1 MANVLSDEKKQQ
13 VLALGRLGW
22 SLRHIEQ
29 ATGVR
34 RETASIYLKTAGI
47 AVRPAGGW
55 GRRPAL
61 AESVKSAT
69 EAGRVPSTD
78 TTRGADPDRSKP
90 ANASPFDHPVSKP
103 SREVTTDFGAGKEA
117 FPASGRP
124 LPQAPTAEETREADP
139 PKLAKEVT
147 TDPAIAPAPVSALP
161 SKRSPGASA
170 CEPYREIIEVALA
183 RGRNAMA
190 IWQDL
195 VSQCGFTAAY
205 TSVKRFVRRLRGVH
219 VPEAHP
225 VIVTAPGEEAQVDY
239 GTGPMVR
246 DPQSGKYRRTRLFV
260 LTLGYSRKSV
270 RLLVFQSSSRTW
282 AELHEKA
289 FRRLGGVVRLIVLD
303 NLREGVLVPDVYDPT
318 LNPLYRDM
326 LAHYGVVGMPCRV
339 QHPDRKGKVEA
350 GVGHAQK
357 TPLKGLRFESLEQ
370 AQAYL
375 DRWETQW
382 ADTRIHG
389 TTKRQVAAMFAEEK
403 PALQPL
409 PLEPFRYYQY
419 GQRTVHLDGCV
430 EVEAAYYGT
439 PPGWIGRLVN
449 VQWDDLFVRL
459 LDPHTGQ
466 LLREHVR
473 QKRGRY
479 RIKPEDY
486 PKRAPLGTLQLLA
499 RAERAGTHI
508 GALCQAIHRAEGEV
522 CVRRIL
528 GVLALAK
535 KFGLAA
541 VEEACT
547 AALEL
552 QVHEYRFVRRYLE
565 RRPQA
570 PLSLQQVDPLIRE
583 LGHYR
588 DIIQQRMQQQEQQRS
603 LFETVPEAPPPTSPE
618 VQP

>member
-1 MANVLSDEKKQQ
+1 MANVLSDGKKQQ
-13 VLALGRLGW
+13 VIALGRLGW
-22 SLRHIEQ
+22 TLRRIQQ

-34 RETASIYLKTAGI
+34 RETASVYLKAAGI
-47 AVRPAGGW
+47 AIRPPGGW
-55 GRRPAL
+55 GRRA
-61 AESVKSAT
+61 V
-69 EAGRVPSTD
+69 
-78 TTRGADPDRSKP
+78 SKP
-90 ANASPFDHPVSKP
+90 AK
-103 SREVTTDFGAGKEA
+103 EVITDFGVGK
-117 FPASGRP
+117 PASEVSSDLAPPPPALP
-124 LPQAPTAEETREADP
+124 LPGDSAAAKPANEAITDPVVKTAPVRAVAPT
-139 PKLAKEVT
+139 
-147 TDPAIAPAPVSALP
+147 
-161 SKRSPGASA
+161 RSPTASA
-170 CEPYREIIEVALA
+170 CEPYRELIELGLA

-195 VSQCGFTAAY
+195 VSETGFASGY
-205 TSVKRFVRRLRGVH
+205 QSVRRFVGKLRI
-219 VPEAHP
+219 PQAHP

-239 GTGPMVR
+239 GAGPMIR
-246 DPQSGKYRRTRLFV
+246 DPQTGKYRRTRLFV

-303 NLREGVLVPDVYDPT
+303 NLREGVLVPDIYDPT

-326 LAHYGVVGMPCRV
+326 LAHYGAVAMPCRV

-403 PALQPL
+403 PALRPL

-430 EVEAAYYGT
+430 EVEAAYYGA
-439 PPGWIGRLVN
+439 PPGWIGRLVG
-449 VQWDDLFVRL
+449 VQWDDLYVRL
-459 LDPHTGQ
+459 LDPRTGQ

-479 RIKPEDY
+479 RIKEEDY
-486 PKRAPLGTLQLLA
+486 PRRAPLGTLQLLA
-499 RAERAGTHI
+499 RAERAGTPI
-508 GALCQAIHRAEGEV
+508 GAFCHAIHREQGELG
-522 CVRRIL
+522 VRRIL

-541 VEEACT
+541 LGEACT

-552 QVHEYRFVRRYLE
+552 QVHGELSGGVRKIVGGRHDWGLP
-565 RRPQA
+565 RQDAAHGGA
-570 PLSLQQVDPLIRE
+570 PDAQSAGDRGLARASMVELPDLIGVTGCR
-583 LGHYR
+583 
-588 DIIQQRMQQQEQQRS
+588 
-603 LFETVPEAPPPTSPE
+603 
-618 VQP
+618 